1 MPMRLSA
8 PGGIPGRAKAAA
20 ARAVAFVRRAVGTP
34 GSERDTLLL
43 GAKTVVA
50 AMVAWT
56 AARHFLPPAVATFAP
71 YTAMVALQATVYRS
85 LRDCAQY
92 ALAMAVG
99 AALAAALAAT
109 AGIHGWTFGLLT
121 LVALCLGRARRLG
134 RQGAQVAIVGFFAF
148 SSGQGRI
155 DYIGHLAA
163 SVAIGAVC
171 GLTAHLLLAPARH
184 ARHRQTAATDLY
196 AELSERMTGLA
207 DTFEATA
214 PDADRVRQWRQD
226 WRRLSRDCEDLHRS
240 IETEE
245 ENGLL
250 NPRRSFEGAAGA
262 LPRTRASVKIA
273 QRALDH
279 LRSITRTLDHAVESR
294 EIDDLPPAFRTGLAA
309 VLRTSADAMDE
320 MGRTPRTD
328 DSRLDRTIEE
338 ASARLDE
345 VHRDSQS
352 RPEARSAAPTLQGT
366 LLTDAARL
374 LVDLRTG
381 RQDLS
386 NA

>member
-1 MPMRLSA
+1 MPKWLSA
-8 PGGIPGRAKAAA
+8 PGTIPGRAKSAAA
-20 ARAVAFVRRAVGTP
+20 QAVARAWRGVRTP
-34 GSERDTLLL
+34 GSERDALLL

-56 AARHFLPPAVATFAP
+56 AARHVLPPAVATFAP

-121 LVALCLGRARRLG
+121 LAALWLGRVRRLG
-134 RQGAQVAIVGFFAF
+134 QQGTQVAIVGFFAF

-163 SVAIGAVC
+163 SVALGAVC
-171 GLTAHLLLAPARH
+171 GLTAHLVLAPARH
-184 ARHRQTAATDLY
+184 ARRRQTAATDLY

-207 DTFEATA
+207 DTFEATT
-214 PDADRVRQWRQD
+214 PDADRVRQWRKD
-226 WRRLSRDCEDLHRS
+226 WRRLSRDCEDLHRD

-250 NPRRSFEGAAGA
+250 NPRHSFEGAAGA
-262 LPRTRASVKIA
+262 LPRTRASVTIA
-273 QRALDH
+273 QRSLDH
-279 LRSITRTLDHAVESR
+279 LRSITRTLDHAVDSQ
-294 EIDDLPPAFRTGLAA
+294 EIENLPPTFRTGFAA
-309 VLRTSADAMDE
+309 VLRTAAGAMDE
-320 MGRTPRTD
+320 IGKRSRSD
-328 DSRLDRTIEE
+328 DSRIDRAIEE
-338 ASARLDE
+338 ASSRLDE
-345 VHRDSQS
+345 VQRNS
-352 RPEARSAAPTLQGT
+352 RTHPDGRSAAPTLQGT

-374 LVDLRTG
+374 LADLRAG
-381 RQDLS
+381 RHDLS